1 MDQTARLPGDDF
13 FIKSETKKILLTAM
27 RASFDFHKQIPS
39 FSRKLPTVTKY
50 NSNLRNCDLTRPGKS
65 YTSADLTFTFPC
77 MSLDS
82 SANQAVAFENS
93 DDVTDCMSNT
103 DTTDAMVYGSL

>member
-1 MDQTARLPGDDF
+1 
-13 FIKSETKKILLTAM
+13 M